1 MLLEQI
7 ANALGGAKH
16 NGEGYLCKCPCH
28 EDSNASLSIKLSADG
43 NLVCNCF
50 AGCPWDAVKKELES
64 RGLIEPFKPQNGL
77 AVRGKPRGGK
87 YDGAIFYVYHDLVG
101 NIVCRKCKKVGA
113 DSKKFFWNER
123 FEGGQWIN
131 KLDGVTVPLY
141 NLPAVLK
148 ADVVYLAEGEK
159 DAETLIKAG
168 LCGTTSHAGAKSWGA
183 HLTDALKGKTVVIL
197 PDNDKPGKER
207 VGQLAKALH
216 GTVKELRVFEP
227 PGVPEKGDVTD
238 WVEMGG
244 DPAEIF
250 AKSVLVEKK
259 EQGKKATTQDY
270 YDLIEQELG
279 NPRRCIF
286 SGKLM
291 YKEEDTGLWNPCVNA
306 IGILRAA
313 ALTRNE
319 TSERKFSKDDIQ
331 DHLSYL
337 ERLKPRELLVEVP
350 EWDGET
356 RISAMA
362 YLVTLRESGGID
374 QIAFS
379 ELLKEWCGLVFQRLY
394 DPMIQNRVLVLQGGQ
409 GIGKDT
415 WTSMLVD
422 GLGQFCVP
430 LNVVGEDKDTYL
442 SLTSGLVMK
451 ISEFDKTSRTEI
463 STLKDLITAPNT
475 NIRAPYDRDS
485 KVRQNRCSFISS
497 ANAEQLLRDSTGNR
511 RFMIFEVDK
520 IEYGYKGWTKEQ
532 IHEWQMMCLAEMAHL
547 GKIKYTASE
556 TSWRKMNDYIEGK
569 TPEDFTADLVQH
581 FIQLW
586 RAYEATN
593 RLPYSIEIDPNSVQ
607 ARELTAQVAHHHG
620 IKLSTAKGGI
630 QTKIGAFKRAGSARF
645 WVWRLPE

>member
-7 ANALGGAKH
+7 AHALGGAKKTS
-16 NGEGYLCKCPCH
+16 EGYLCKCPCH

-50 AGCPWDAVKKELES
+50 AGCPWDAVKKELTS
-64 RGLIEPFKPQNGL
+64 RGLLEPFRANEL
-77 AVRGKPRGGK
+77 AIRKPRNGK
-87 YDGAIFYVYHDLVG
+87 YDGAIFYVYHDIVG
-101 NIVCRKCKKVGA
+101 NIVCRKCKKKTPDG
-113 DSKKFFWNER
+113 KKFFWNER
-123 FEGGQWIN
+123 YEGGQWIN

-148 ADVVYLAEGEK
+148 SDVVYLAEGEK

-238 WVEMGG
+238 WVEAGG
-244 DPAEIF
+244 DCSTIF
-250 AKSVLVEKK
+250 GLSKIIEKK
-259 EQGKKATTQDY
+259 EQGKKATTEDY
-270 YDLIEQELG
+270 YRLINEELG

-306 IGILRAA
+306 IGVLRAA

-319 TSERKFSKDDIQ
+319 TADRKFSKDDIQ
-331 DHLSYL
+331 DHLCYL
-337 ERLKPRELLVEVP
+337 ERLRPRELLIEIP
-350 EWDGET
+350 EWDGED

-362 YLVTLRESGGID
+362 YLVTLRESGGVD
-374 QIAFS
+374 QMAFS

-442 SLTSGLVMK
+442 SLTRGLVMK

-463 STLKDLITAPNT
+463 STLKDLITAPST

-511 RFMIFEVDK
+511 RFMIFEVQS
-520 IEYGYKGWTKEQ
+520 IQYGYKGWSKEQ
-532 IHEWQMMCLAEMAHL
+532 IHDWQMQCLAEMAHL
-547 GKIKYTASE
+547 GKVKYTASE
-556 TSWRKMNDYIEGK
+556 SSWRKMNDYIEGK
-569 TPEDFTADLVQH
+569 TPEDFTADLAQH
-581 FIQLW
+581 FLQLY
-586 RAYEATN
+586 RAYEASN
-593 RLPYSIEIDPNSVQ
+593 MLPSAQEIDPNSNV
-607 ARELTAQVAHHHG
+607 AREITLEVARHHG
-620 IKLSTAKGGI
+620 VKLATAKGGI
-630 QTKIGAFKRAGSARF
+630 QTRIGVFKRSGNARF
-645 WVWRLPE
+645 WVWRASK